1 MRRAIAAAAV
11 TLALGALLLAGCQT
25 SKTTLLTDED
35 GKTVGAVVLLD
46 PKTEAEEIEI
56 KDANIEAR
64 SARSAKPK
72 SKTSRK
78 GGFVKL
84 FGSMP
89 RPALVKELKFE
100 TGLTAIAPES
110 RGDLAELLDLW
121 QHSQDVSE
129 IQIIGYTDT
138 VGSAEDNDALSLRRA
153 EAVRALLLNEGFKFT
168 DENSRVIGRGE
179 RGQAVHTG
187 DEVDEPRN
195 RRVVVVI
202 R

>member
-1 MRRAIAAAAV
+1 MRRGVAAAV
-11 TLALGALLLAGCQT
+11 MTVAIGALLAGCQT
-25 SKTTLLTDED
+25 SKTTLLADED

-46 PKTEAEEIEI
+46 PKTEAEQVEI

-64 SARSAKPK
+64 SAKSGQPK
-72 SKTSRK
+72 SKTSRQ

-100 TGLTAIAPES
+100 TGLTSVAPES
-110 RGDLAELLDLW
+110 KGDLQQLLEAW
-121 QHSQDVSE
+121 RNGKDVSE
-129 IQIIGYTDT
+129 MEIVGYTDT
-138 VGSAEDNDALSLRRA
+138 VGSEADNDALSLKRA
-153 EAVRALLLNEGFKFT
+153 EAVRKLLVAAGFELT
-168 DENSRVIGRGE
+168 DDNCKIIGRGE
-179 RGQAVHTG
+179 RGLAVRTG
-187 DEVDEPRN
+187 DNVDEPRN

>member
-1 MRRAIAAAAV
+1 MRRGYVAVALTAA
-11 TLALGALLLAGCQT
+11 LAGLVAGCQT
-25 SKTTLLTDED
+25 SKMTLLPDED

-46 PKTEAEEIEI
+46 PKTEAEQVEI

-64 SARSAKPK
+64 SAASAKPK
-72 SKTSRK
+72 SKASRK
-78 GGFVKL
+78 GGFMKL
-84 FGSMP
+84 FGAMP

-100 TGLTAIAPES
+100 TGLTSIAPES
-110 RGDLAELLDLW
+110 RGDLAQLLDLW
-121 QHSQDVSE
+121 QRSQDVSE

-138 VGSAEDNDALSLRRA
+138 VGSSEDNDALSLKRA
-153 EAVRALLLNEGFKFT
+153 EAVRTLLLNEGFKFT

-179 RGQAVHTG
+179 RDLAVRTG
-187 DEVDEPRN
+187 DDVDEPRN

>member
-1 MRRAIAAAAV
+1 MRRGIAAAAV
-11 TLALGALLLAGCQT
+11 TAAIGALLAGCQS
-25 SKTTLLTDED
+25 SKATLLADED

-46 PKTEAEEIEI
+46 PETEAEQVEI

-64 SARSAKPK
+64 SAKSAKPT

-89 RPALVKELKFE
+89 RPAVVKELKFE
-100 TGLTAIAPES
+100 TGLISIAPES
-110 RGDLAELLDLW
+110 QGDLQLLLDAW
-121 QHSQDVSE
+121 RKGKDVSE
-129 IQIIGYTDT
+129 MEIVGYTDT
-138 VGSAEDNDALSLRRA
+138 VGSETDNDALSLRRA
-153 EAVRALLLNEGFKFT
+153 EAVRKLLVAAGFELT
-168 DENSRVIGRGE
+168 DDNCRVIGRGE
-179 RGQAVHTG
+179 RGLAKRTA
-187 DEVDEPRN
+187 DEVDEPAN

>member
-1 MRRAIAAAAV
+1 MRRAIAAAAM
-11 TLALGALLLAGCQT
+11 TAALAALVAGCQT
-25 SKTTLLTDED
+25 SKMTLLPDED

-46 PKTEAEEIEI
+46 PKTEAEQVEI

-64 SARSAKPK
+64 SAASAKPK
-72 SKTSRK
+72 AKASRK
-78 GGFVKL
+78 GGFMKL
-84 FGSMP
+84 FGAMP

-100 TGLTAIAPES
+100 TGLTAIAPAS

-121 QHSQDVSE
+121 QRSQDVSE

-138 VGSAEDNDALSLRRA
+138 VGSAEDNDALSLKRA

-179 RGQAVHTG
+179 RDLAVRTG
-187 DEVDEPRN
+187 DDVDEPRN